1 MRKKSQERCMKK
13 IALLILCVIFLAPSL
28 LLAEG
33 DQKKQLASELL
44 KTMDMKKQFK
54 ESYESMTK
62 QFFPM
67 LMQQIQAQMAKV
79 GKTDEAAMKKIEA
92 VHEKASKLVAQ
103 EMSWKNIKQDQIEL
117 YASTFGEKELKDL
130 NKFFK
135 TETGKKFLDK
145 QQEILRK
152 SFQISQKHLQSI
164 MPKLNTLLEKELP
177 ELKAQSQKQSP
188 PPLPKKAE

>member
-1 MRKKSQERCMKK
+1 MKK

-177 ELKAQSQKQSP
+177 ELKAQSQKKSP